1 MSLLRACSSSLACI
15 ATSSS
20 SVPRFWNA
28 VQATAA
34 LHTSAV
40 RSAESQKQRIARIV
54 RKTNVEKK
62 EERARLHDQ
71 NKPHVVLGTHPE
83 EEERKWRNCDL
94 AKVLVTP
101 EELRSVPAPPLDG
114 PVETV
119 MKESGEEVRVEKVVI
134 PEYTS
139 FGLDGLDG
147 TESWDEQRY
156 FFFHEL
162 PQESASFEFEPQ
174 GVENN
179 RRFEAH
185 RGTEDGLTQRER
197 RRMEVVNHVA
207 TNKARQLARIV
218 DLRNANARGI
228 AFENRRRIIAAF
240 SPSGKAA
247 DSGYPEVQV
256 ALLTMKI
263 RNVWKHLME
272 RKKDIHSRRSLR
284 LLVHQRAKMLKYIKR
299 IDRDRYDRILERVG
313 AEPEAVEGELVV

>member
-1 MSLLRACSSSLACI
+1 MSLFRACSSSLACI

-20 SVPRFWNA
+20 TVPRFWNA

-34 LHTSAV
+34 LHTTSV
-40 RSAESQKQRIARIV
+40 RSVESQKQRVARII

-62 EERARLHDQ
+62 EERVRLHGQ
-71 NKPHVVLGTHPE
+71 SKPHVVLGFRPE
-83 EEERKWRNCDL
+83 EEEKKWRNCDL
-94 AKVLVTP
+94 AKILVTP

-119 MKESGEEVRVEKVVI
+119 MNESGEEVRLEKVVT
-134 PEYTS
+134 PEYTN

-147 TESWDEQRY
+147 TESRDEQRH
-156 FFFHEL
+156 FFFVEL
-162 PQESASFEFEPQ
+162 PQESAS
-174 GVENN
+174 VELEAQDIGKLH
-179 RRFEAH
+179 RFEAH
-185 RGTEDGLTQRER
+185 RGTEGGLTQEEQR
-197 RRMEVVNHVA
+197 RLDVLGHAA

-240 SPSGKAA
+240 SPTSKAA

-272 RKKDIHSRRSLR
+272 RKKDIPSRRSLR

-299 IDRDRYDRILERVG
+299 IDRDRYDTILERVG
-313 AEPEAVEGELVV
+313 LEPGAVEGELVV